1 MEMHSEFEYA
11 DVNLV
16 KRQYSRSASKHSR
29 CAV

>member
-16 KRQYSRSASKHSR
+16 K
-29 CAV
+29 